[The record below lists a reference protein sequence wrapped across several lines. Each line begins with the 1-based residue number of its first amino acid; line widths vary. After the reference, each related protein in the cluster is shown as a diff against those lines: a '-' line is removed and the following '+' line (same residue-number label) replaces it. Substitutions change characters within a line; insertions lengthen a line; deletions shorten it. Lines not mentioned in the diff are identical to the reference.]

1 MSKCQRQS
9 FASTV
14 SLCYCKVQSVAFVG
28 GGGLVF
34 RHALWYRRVSLAMV
48 VALIG
53 TLVLFFGAPVPVVQA
68 SSHREAPLI
77 ANDQPAD
84 NTDTYAFVSP
94 DKPNT
99 VTLIGDWYPFELP
112 SGGPT
117 FYQFSTDVLYEI
129 HVDNVGD
136 ARDHIVYQFRFTTLI
151 TNPNTTLYN
160 TGQIADTTSA
170 ALLADPKLSI
180 KQTYSVTR
188 VDSTGSTV
196 LATNLATPP
205 SNVGRNSIPN
215 YAAVANAAIANL
227 PTGETVF
234 AGQGADPFF
243 TDIGALFD
251 LLSIR
256 KIPGNMGGGVNNFA
270 NFNLQYIAIQ
280 VPITRLTKDGSQPTD
295 PNNGAAVIGVW
306 ATSSRQTTTIVRPL
320 TAFVPQGAMK
330 EHFAATH
337 RSQTPDVDVAGVQE
351 SPFIQVSR
359 LGHPLV
365 NEVIIPL
372 GMKDKFNASSPV
384 ADAQFLQY
392 VQDPELARLLK
403 AILGVNVPPAP
414 RNDLVQI
421 FLTGIPGLTQPPN
434 VVPAEELRLNVAI
447 PPSANPNRMG
457 VLGGDKAGYPNGRR
471 LNDDS
476 TDIELQAL
484 AGVLVPGFNIA
495 PNNQLGDGVDG
506 PAVQPSNV
514 FPYLALPYNGF
525 DYRPGVPAGRP

>member
-1 MSKCQRQS
+1 MFKP
-9 FASTV
+9 
-14 SLCYCKVQSVAFVG
+14 
-28 GGGLVF
+28 
-34 RHALWYRRVSLAMV
+34 ALWYRRVSLGMV

-53 TLVLFFGAPVPVVQA
+53 TLIVSLSAPAPVVQA

-77 ANDQPAD
+77 ANDAPAD

-117 FYQFSTDVLYEI
+117 FFQFSTDVLYEI

-136 ARDHIVYQFRFTTLI
+136 ARDHIVYQFRFSTLI
-151 TNPNTTLYN
+151 TNPNTALYD
-160 TGQIADTTSA
+160 TGQITDTTA
-170 ALLADPKLSI
+170 ASLLADPKLSI

-196 LATNLATPP
+196 LATNLFSPP
-205 SNVGRNSIPN
+205 SNVGRNSFPN
-215 YAAVANAAIANL
+215 YAAIASTGIANL

-251 LLSIR
+251 LLSVR
-256 KIPGNMGGGVNNFA
+256 KLPGNAGGGVNNFA

-320 TAFVPQGAMK
+320 TAFAPQDVTKDPLAETRHGL
-330 EHFAATH
+330 
-337 RSQTPDVDVAGVQE
+337 TPDVDVAGVPE
-351 SPFIQVSR
+351 APFIQVSR
-359 LGHPLV
+359 LGSPLV
-365 NEVIIPL
+365 NEVVIPL

-384 ADAQFLQY
+384 NDAQFLQY
-392 VQDPELARLLK
+392 VTDPELGRLFN
-403 AILGVNVPPAP
+403 AIFKINVPPAP
-414 RNDLVQI
+414 RNDLVQV

-434 VVPAEELRLNVAI
+434 VVPSEELRLNVAI

-457 VLGGDKAGYPNGRR
+457 VLGGDKQGYPNGRR
-471 LNDDS
+471 LNDDI
-476 TDIELQAL
+476 TDISLQAI
-484 AGVLVPGFNIA
+484 AGVLVPGFNVA

-514 FPYLALPYNGF
+514 FPFLALPYNGF